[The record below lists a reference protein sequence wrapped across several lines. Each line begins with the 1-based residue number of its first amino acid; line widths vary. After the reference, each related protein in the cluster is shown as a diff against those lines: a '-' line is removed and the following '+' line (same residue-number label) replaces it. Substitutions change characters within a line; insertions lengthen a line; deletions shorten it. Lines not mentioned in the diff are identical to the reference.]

1 MIPHDHTGC
10 MGIPDLV
17 SHGNSR
23 PYIEPDFTATECDD
37 QLPAI
42 STIGRGPRGRGVMI
56 AGVEVDEDTFKFSI
70 VEDENGETVYQTPN
84 LSAGVIKVSAKPER
98 PVAGETVVMDF
109 TVTRDGKST
118 VTHIPIPAG
127 STGSRIFLCSVD
139 LGKPMGEGY
148 AYQTDIS
155 TLMHYGR
162 NNSQWKSMPI
172 PRVNDVVIF
181 TLNGRMAFGT
191 VEAVE
196 NGKAIFT
203 SQVDFDVLQSLEIDD
218 SGNWVIGGVPT
229 GKPAR
234 GPKGDKGDP
243 GEDGRD
249 GAPGPQG
256 KDGLRGPQGPQG
268 ATGAPGEDGKPAIME
283 IGKVEETKTPT
294 VKITR
299 TDAIGNKFTVDF
311 GLPRGADGK
320 SVDIQG
326 GIYTTDQLPAFDDT
340 PVNRAFIVKDDDNQ
354 FDLYIRGFEPIIA
367 EDGGPWTVVENW
379 QGVQGFS
386 VRYLVSL
393 TIPSE
398 GVLRIPAN
406 TATTAFQDSRFII
419 DGDLAIDKAGTVGII
434 GSSVDNSGD
443 YTITKI
449 GTLNVD
455 WDNVLDKPGSLV
467 LHNSQTGNMTHL
479 DGTAVTNAHI
489 DWLFC
494 WQISGAILR
503 IEYPQDSTI
512 TRYVKL
518 ERVDGD
524 GLSLAIKDGDTII
537 GILDLPVGTTPGLVA
552 PDNKTIELTGTT
564 IGVKSGSID
573 KSYLDADLVG
583 SLIAHNALS
592 NEVSHLDGTRIR
604 GISMSWLYVTQITAR
619 DLNFR
624 NNDGSLTGY
633 MIQTAN
639 VANKILPAVVKDNA
653 VIGVLDLPIDTTPGL
668 VAPDNQTIAL
678 TGTTIGVKPGSIS
691 RSHLD
696 TNLTEKI
703 DKIEVATVEETKA
716 YLGIG
721 A

>member
-17 SHGNSR
+17 SHGNSK

-196 NGKAIFT
+196 NGKAFFT

-354 FDLYIRGFEPIIA
+354 FDLYIRGFEPVIA
-367 EDGGPWTVVENW
+367 EDGGPWTVVEDW

-398 GVLRIPAN
+398 GVLRIPAD
-406 TATTAFQDSRFII
+406 TATTAFQDPRFII

-512 TRYVKL
+512 ARYVKL

-524 GLSLAIKDGDTII
+524 GLSLAIKDGDTIT
-537 GILDLPVGTTPGLVA
+537 GILDPPVGTTPGLVA

-573 KSYLDADLVG
+573 KSYLDADLVEG
-583 SLIAHNALS
+583 LVTHNTLS
-592 NEVSHLDGTRIR
+592 NEISHLDGTRIS
-604 GISMSWLYVTQITAR
+604 GISMSWLYATQVTTR

-624 NNDGSLTGY
+624 NNDGSLIGY
-633 MIQTAN
+633 MVQTAN
-639 VANKILPAVVKDNA
+639 VANKILPAVIKDNA

-668 VAPDNQTIAL
+668 VAPDNQTIEL
-678 TGTTIGVKPGSIS
+678 TGTTIGIKPGSIS

-703 DKIEVATVEETKA
+703 DKIEVASVEETKA

>member
-42 STIGRGPRGRGVMI
+42 STIGRGPRGRGVMV
-56 AGVEVDEDTFKFSI
+56 AGVEVDDDTFKFSI

-98 PVAGETVVMDF
+98 PIAGETVVMDF

-127 STGSRIFLCSVD
+127 STGSRIFMCSVD
-139 LGKPMGEGY
+139 LGKPIGEGY

-162 NNSQWKSMPI
+162 NNSQWKSMPV
-172 PRVNDVVIF
+172 PRVNDIVIF
-181 TLNGRMAFGT
+181 TLDGRLAFGT
-191 VEAVE
+191 IEAVE
-196 NGKAIFT
+196 DGKVFFT
-203 SQVDFDVLQSLEIDD
+203 SQVDFDVLQSLEIDN

-229 GKPAR
+229 GKSAR

-268 ATGAPGEDGKPAIME
+268 ATGAPGEDGKPAIMK
-283 IGKVEETKTPT
+283 IGKVEESTTPT

-320 SVDIQG
+320 SVDVQG
-326 GIYTTDQLPAFDDT
+326 GIYTTNQLPAFDDT
-340 PVNRAFIVKDDDNQ
+340 PVNRAFIVKDNDNR
-354 FDLYIRGFEPIIA
+354 FDLYIRGFEPAIA
-367 EDGGPWTVVENW
+367 EEGGPWTVVEDW
-379 QGVQGFS
+379 QGIQGFS

-406 TATTAFQDSRFII
+406 TATTVFQNSSFII

-443 YTITKI
+443 YTVTKI

-455 WDNVLDKPGSLV
+455 WNNMLNKPANLMLHDKS
-467 LHNSQTGNMTHL
+467 TGEIARL
-479 DGTAVTNAHI
+479 DGTN
-489 DWLFC
+489 
-494 WQISGAILR
+494 ISGI
-503 IEYPQDSTI
+503 Y
-512 TRYVKL
+512 
-518 ERVDGD
+518 
-524 GLSLAIKDGDTII
+524 
-537 GILDLPVGTTPGLVA
+537 
-552 PDNKTIELTGTT
+552 
-564 IGVKSGSID
+564 
-573 KSYLDADLVG
+573 
-583 SLIAHNALS
+583 
-592 NEVSHLDGTRIR
+592 
-604 GISMSWLYVTQITAR
+604 MFWLYVTQVTTR
-619 DLNFR
+619 DLNFT
-624 NNDGSLTGY
+624 NNNGSLIGY
-633 MIQTAN
+633 MIKTSN
-639 VANKILPAVVKDNA
+639 VANKTLPAVVKDNA

-668 VAPDNQTIAL
+668 VAPDNQTIKL

-691 RSHLD
+691 RSYLD
-696 TNLTEKI
+696 TNLAGKI
-703 DKIEVATVEETKA
+703 DKIEVASIQEVKD
-716 YLGIG
+716 YFHIMS
-721 A
+721 

>member
-1 MIPHDHTGC
+1 M
-10 MGIPDLV
+10 
-17 SHGNSR
+17 
-23 PYIEPDFTATECDD
+23 
-37 QLPAI
+37 
-42 STIGRGPRGRGVMI
+42 
-56 AGVEVDEDTFKFSI
+56 
-70 VEDENGETVYQTPN
+70 
-84 LSAGVIKVSAKPER
+84 
-98 PVAGETVVMDF
+98 
-109 TVTRDGKST
+109 
-118 VTHIPIPAG
+118 
-127 STGSRIFLCSVD
+127 
-139 LGKPMGEGY
+139 
-148 AYQTDIS
+148 
-155 TLMHYGR
+155 
-162 NNSQWKSMPI
+162 
-172 PRVNDVVIF
+172 
-181 TLNGRMAFGT
+181 
-191 VEAVE
+191 
-196 NGKAIFT
+196 
-203 SQVDFDVLQSLEIDD
+203 LQSLEIDD

-434 GSSVDNSGD
+434 GSSVDGSGD
-443 YTITKI
+443 YTVTKI
-449 GTLNVD
+449 GTLSVG
-455 WDNVLDKPGSLV
+455 WDNVLNKPA
-467 LHNSQTGNMTHL
+467 NMMLYNRSTHEISHL
-479 DGTAVTNAHI
+479 DGTKIPGIFMSWIFVTQVTTKDLRFKNNDGSLTNYMVQTTNVADRILPAVVKNNA
-489 DWLFC
+489 
-494 WQISGAILR
+494 
-503 IEYPQDSTI
+503 
-512 TRYVKL
+512 V
-518 ERVDGD
+518 
-524 GLSLAIKDGDTII
+524 I
-537 GILDLPVGTTPGLVA
+537 GVLDLPIDTTPGLVA

-564 IGVKSGSID
+564 IGVK
-573 KSYLDADLVG
+573 
-583 SLIAHNALS
+583 
-592 NEVSHLDGTRIR
+592 
-604 GISMSWLYVTQITAR
+604 
-619 DLNFR
+619 
-624 NNDGSLTGY
+624 
-633 MIQTAN
+633 
-639 VANKILPAVVKDNA
+639 
-653 VIGVLDLPIDTTPGL
+653 
-668 VAPDNQTIAL
+668 
-678 TGTTIGVKPGSIS
+678 PGSIS

-696 TNLTEKI
+696 TILKEKI
-703 DKIEVATVEETKA
+703 DKIDVASVEETKT

>member
-42 STIGRGPRGRGVMI
+42 STIGRGPRGRGVMV

-127 STGSRIFLCSVD
+127 STGSRIFMCSVD

-148 AYQTDIS
+148 AYQADIS
-155 TLMHYGR
+155 ALMHYGR
-162 NNSQWKSMPI
+162 NNSQWKSMPH

-181 TLNGRMAFGT
+181 TLDGRLAFGT
-191 VEAVE
+191 IEAVE
-196 NGKAIFT
+196 SGKAIFT
-203 SQVDFDVLQSLEIDD
+203 SQVDFDVLQSLEIDN

-229 GKPAR
+229 SKPAR

-354 FDLYIRGFEPIIA
+354 FDLYIRGFEPVIA
-367 EDGGPWTVVENW
+367 EDGGPWTVVEDW

-386 VRYLVSL
+386 VRYLISL

-443 YTITKI
+443 YTVTKI

-455 WDNVLDKPGSLV
+455 WANVLDKPDNL
-467 LHNSQTGNMTHL
+467 LIYDKTQHMMICL
-479 DGTAVTNAHI
+479 DGTVIQTLYVAKTYSKDIYTQILNLQYPSDPSITQMIKMQRFGDNDIRLAV
-489 DWLFC
+489 
-494 WQISGAILR
+494 
-503 IEYPQDSTI
+503 
-512 TRYVKL
+512 VKK
-518 ERVDGD
+518 
-524 GLSLAIKDGDTII
+524 SSII
-537 GILDLPVGTTPGLVA
+537 GILDLPVG
-552 PDNKTIELTGTT
+552 
-564 IGVKSGSID
+564 
-573 KSYLDADLVG
+573 
-583 SLIAHNALS
+583 
-592 NEVSHLDGTRIR
+592 
-604 GISMSWLYVTQITAR
+604 
-619 DLNFR
+619 
-624 NNDGSLTGY
+624 
-633 MIQTAN
+633 
-639 VANKILPAVVKDNA
+639 
-653 VIGVLDLPIDTTPGL
+653 TTPGL

-703 DKIEVATVEETKA
+703 DKIEVASVAEVKT
-716 YLGIG
+716 YFGIKE
-721 A
+721 

>member
-17 SHGNSR
+17 SHDNSR

-42 STIGRGPRGRGVMI
+42 STIGRGPRGRGITI

-109 TVTRDGKST
+109 TVTRDGGST

-127 STGSRIFLCSVD
+127 STGSRIFMCSVD

-162 NNSQWKSMPI
+162 NNSQWKSMPV

-181 TLNGRMAFGT
+181 TLDGRLAFGT
-191 VEAVE
+191 IEAVE
-196 NGKAIFT
+196 DGKAIFT

-229 GKPAR
+229 GKPSR

-243 GEDGRD
+243 G
-249 GAPGPQG
+249 PQG
-256 KDGLRGPQGPQG
+256 QDGLRGPQGPHG
-268 ATGAPGEDGKPAIME
+268 ATGAPGKDGKPAIME
-283 IGKVEETKTPT
+283 IGKVEDSKTPT

-311 GLPRGADGK
+311 GLPRGTDGK
-320 SVDIQG
+320 SVDVQG
-326 GIYTTDQLPAFDDT
+326 GIYTTNQLPAFDDT
-340 PVNRAFIVKDDDNQ
+340 PVNRAFIVKDEDNR
-354 FDLYIRGFEPIIA
+354 FDLYIRGFEPVIA
-367 EDGGPWTVVENW
+367 EDGGPWTVVEDW
-379 QGVQGFS
+379 QGIQGFS
-386 VRYLVSL
+386 IRYLVSL

-443 YTITKI
+443 YTVTKI

-455 WDNVLDKPGSLV
+455 WANVLDKPTSMM
-467 LHNSQTGNMTHL
+467 LHDQSTSEITYL
-479 DGTAVTNAHI
+479 DGTKITDLMLSRIYASNILTTFLKLKDSQGSAVDYQIAADSVGNNGTHI
-489 DWLFC
+489 
-494 WQISGAILR
+494 
-503 IEYPQDSTI
+503 
-512 TRYVKL
+512 V
-518 ERVDGD
+518 
-524 GLSLAIKDGDTII
+524 IKNVDTII
-537 GILDLPVGTTPGLVA
+537 GILDLPVG
-552 PDNKTIELTGTT
+552 
-564 IGVKSGSID
+564 
-573 KSYLDADLVG
+573 
-583 SLIAHNALS
+583 
-592 NEVSHLDGTRIR
+592 
-604 GISMSWLYVTQITAR
+604 
-619 DLNFR
+619 
-624 NNDGSLTGY
+624 
-633 MIQTAN
+633 
-639 VANKILPAVVKDNA
+639 
-653 VIGVLDLPIDTTPGL
+653 TTPGL

-703 DKIEVATVEETKA
+703 DKIEVATVEEMKT
-716 YLGIG
+716 YLGIEDIPTEG

>member
-1 MIPHDHTGC
+1 MIPHDHTDYK
-10 MGIPDLV
+10 GIPDLV

-42 STIGRGPRGRGVMI
+42 STIGRGPRGRGVTI

-109 TVTRDGKST
+109 TVTRDGSST

-127 STGSRIFLCSVD
+127 STGSRIFMCSVD
-139 LGKPMGEGY
+139 LGRPMGEGY
-148 AYQTDIS
+148 AYQIDIS

-162 NNSQWKSMPI
+162 NNSQWKSI
-172 PRVNDVVIF
+172 SVPRVNDVVIF
-181 TLNGRMAFGT
+181 TLDGRLAFGT
-191 VEAVE
+191 IEAVE
-196 NGKAIFT
+196 GGKAIFT

-243 GEDGRD
+243 GKDGRD
-249 GAPGPQG
+249 GAPGPKG
-256 KDGLRGPQGPQG
+256 DDGLRGPQGPQG
-268 ATGAPGEDGKPAIME
+268 ATGTPGEDGKPAIMK
-283 IGKVEETKTPT
+283 IGKVEESTTPT

-320 SVDIQG
+320 SVDVQG
-326 GIYTTDQLPAFDDT
+326 GIYTTNQLPAFDDT
-340 PVNRAFIVKDDDNQ
+340 PVNRAFIVKDNDNR
-354 FDLYIRGFEPIIA
+354 FDLYIRGFEPVIA
-367 EDGGPWTVVENW
+367 EEGGPWTVVEDW
-379 QGVQGFS
+379 QGIQGFS

-398 GVLRIPAN
+398 DVLRIPAN
-406 TATTAFQDSRFII
+406 TATTAFQNSSFII

-443 YTITKI
+443 YTVTKI

-455 WDNVLDKPGSLV
+455 WTNVLDKPGNLM
-467 LHNSQTGNMTHL
+467 LYNT
-479 DGTAVTNAHI
+479 
-489 DWLFC
+489 
-494 WQISGAILR
+494 
-503 IEYPQDSTI
+503 
-512 TRYVKL
+512 
-518 ERVDGD
+518 
-524 GLSLAIKDGDTII
+524 
-537 GILDLPVGTTPGLVA
+537 
-552 PDNKTIELTGTT
+552 
-564 IGVKSGSID
+564 
-573 KSYLDADLVG
+573 
-583 SLIAHNALS
+583 LS
-592 NEVSHLDGTRIR
+592 NEVSYLDGTNIS
-604 GISMSWLYVTQITAR
+604 GISMSWLDATQVITK

-624 NNDGSLTGY
+624 NNDESLTGY
-633 MIQTAN
+633 MIKTVN
-639 VANKILPAVVKDNA
+639 IANKAFPAVIKDNA

-668 VAPDNQTIAL
+668 VAPDDQTIKL
-678 TGTTIGVKPGSIS
+678 TGTTIGVKSGSIS

-696 TNLTEKI
+696 TNIMEKI
-703 DKIEVATVEETKA
+703 DKIEVASVQEVKD
-716 YLGIG
+716 YFHIVS
-721 A
+721 

>member
-23 PYIEPDFTATECDD
+23 PYIEPDFTATECND

-42 STIGRGPRGRGVMI
+42 STIGRGPRGHGITI

-109 TVTRDGKST
+109 TVTRDGSST

-127 STGSRIFLCSVD
+127 STGSRIFMCSVD

-181 TLNGRMAFGT
+181 TLDGRLAFGT
-191 VEAVE
+191 IEAVE
-196 NGKAIFT
+196 GGKVFFT

-218 SGNWVIGGVPT
+218 FGNWVIGGVST
-229 GKPAR
+229 GKSAR

-243 GEDGRD
+243 GNDGRD

-268 ATGAPGEDGKPAIME
+268 ATGAPGEDGKPAIMKV
-283 IGKVEETKTPT
+283 GKVEESKIPT

-320 SVDIQG
+320 SVDVQG
-326 GIYTTDQLPAFDDT
+326 GIYTTNQLPAFDDT
-340 PVNRAFIVKDDDNQ
+340 PVNRAFIVKDNDNR
-354 FDLYIRGFEPIIA
+354 FDLYIRGFEPVIA
-367 EDGGPWTVVENW
+367 EDGGPWTVVEDW
-379 QGVQGFS
+379 QGIQGFS

-398 GVLRIPAN
+398 DVLRIPAN

-419 DGDLAIDKAGTVGII
+419 DGDLAIDRAGTVGII

-443 YTITKI
+443 YTVMKI

-455 WDNVLDKPGSLV
+455 WNNMLDKPTNIM
-467 LHNSQTGNMTHL
+467 LHDKSTGEIARL
-479 DGTAVTNAHI
+479 DGTK
-489 DWLFC
+489 
-494 WQISGAILR
+494 ISGI
-503 IEYPQDSTI
+503 Y
-512 TRYVKL
+512 
-518 ERVDGD
+518 
-524 GLSLAIKDGDTII
+524 
-537 GILDLPVGTTPGLVA
+537 
-552 PDNKTIELTGTT
+552 
-564 IGVKSGSID
+564 
-573 KSYLDADLVG
+573 
-583 SLIAHNALS
+583 
-592 NEVSHLDGTRIR
+592 
-604 GISMSWLYVTQITAR
+604 MFWLYVTQLTTR
-619 DLNFR
+619 DLNFI
-624 NNDGSLTGY
+624 NNNGSLTGY
-633 MIQTAN
+633 IVKTAN
-639 VANKILPAVVKDNA
+639 VANKILPAVIKDNA

-668 VAPDNQTIAL
+668 VAPDNKTIKL

-696 TNLTEKI
+696 TFLTEKI
-703 DKIEVATVEETKA
+703 NKIEVATVEETKA

>member
-1 MIPHDHTGC
+1 M
-10 MGIPDLV
+10 
-17 SHGNSR
+17 
-23 PYIEPDFTATECDD
+23 
-37 QLPAI
+37 
-42 STIGRGPRGRGVMI
+42 
-56 AGVEVDEDTFKFSI
+56 
-70 VEDENGETVYQTPN
+70 
-84 LSAGVIKVSAKPER
+84 
-98 PVAGETVVMDF
+98 
-109 TVTRDGKST
+109 
-118 VTHIPIPAG
+118 
-127 STGSRIFLCSVD
+127 CSVD

-162 NNSQWKSMPI
+162 NNSQWKSMPV

-181 TLNGRMAFGT
+181 TLDGRLAFGT
-191 VEAVE
+191 IEAVE
-196 NGKAIFT
+196 GGKVFFT

-354 FDLYIRGFEPIIA
+354 FDLYIRGFEPVIA
-367 EDGGPWTVVENW
+367 EDGGPWTVVEDW

-434 GSSVDNSGD
+434 GSSVDDSGD
-443 YTITKI
+443 YTVTKI
-449 GTLNVD
+449 GTLSVG
-455 WDNVLDKPGSLV
+455 WDNVLNKPANIM
-467 LHNSQTGNMTHL
+467 LHNRSTNEITHL
-479 DGTAVTNAHI
+479 DGTK
-489 DWLFC
+489 
-494 WQISGAILR
+494 IS
-503 IEYPQDSTI
+503 
-512 TRYVKL
+512 
-518 ERVDGD
+518 
-524 GLSLAIKDGDTII
+524 
-537 GILDLPVGTTPGLVA
+537 
-552 PDNKTIELTGTT
+552 
-564 IGVKSGSID
+564 
-573 KSYLDADLVG
+573 
-583 SLIAHNALS
+583 
-592 NEVSHLDGTRIR
+592 
-604 GISMSWLYVTQITAR
+604 GISMSWLYTTLITMR
-619 DLNFR
+619 DLSFKKS
-624 NNDGSLTGY
+624 DGTLIGY
-633 MIQTAN
+633 TVQTAN
-639 VANKILPAVVKDNA
+639 VANKILPAIVKDNA

-678 TGTTIGVKPGSIS
+678 TGTTIGIKPGSIS

-703 DKIEVATVEETKA
+703 DKIEVATVEETRT

>member
-42 STIGRGPRGRGVMI
+42 STIGRGPRGRGVMV

-109 TVTRDGKST
+109 TVTRDGSST

-127 STGSRIFLCSVD
+127 STGSRIFMCSVD

-162 NNSQWKSMPI
+162 NNSQWKSMPT

-181 TLNGRMAFGT
+181 TLDGRLAFGT
-191 VEAVE
+191 IEAVE
-196 NGKAIFT
+196 VGKAIFT

-283 IGKVEETKTPT
+283 IGKVEETKIPT

-299 TDAIGNKFTVDF
+299 TDAIDNKFTVDF

-326 GIYTTDQLPAFDDT
+326 GIYTIDQLPAFDDT
-340 PVNRAFIVKDDDNQ
+340 PVNRAFIVKDNDNR

-367 EDGGPWTVVENW
+367 EDGGPWTVVEDW
-379 QGVQGFS
+379 QGIQGFS

-443 YTITKI
+443 YTVTKI
-449 GTLNVD
+449 GTFNVD
-455 WDNVLDKPGSLV
+455 WNNILGKPDIEIASVEEIDEYFYGPAGTASKIQDKLVDIKGLRNICEDLTDWITNVQSEFNDRLNNKLDEATNVPVPGQVLVADDNVNWSWKDPQGS
-467 LHNSQTGNMTHL
+467 S
-479 DGTAVTNAHI
+479 
-489 DWLFC
+489 
-494 WQISGAILR
+494 S
-503 IEYPQDSTI
+503 S
-512 TRYVKL
+512 
-518 ERVDGD
+518 VD
-524 GLSLAIKDGDTII
+524 
-537 GILDLPVGTTPGLVA
+537 
-552 PDNKTIELTGTT
+552 E
-564 IGVKSGSID
+564 
-573 KSYLDADLVG
+573 
-583 SLIAHNALS
+583 
-592 NEVSHLDGTRIR
+592 
-604 GISMSWLYVTQITAR
+604 
-619 DLNFR
+619 
-624 NNDGSLTGY
+624 
-633 MIQTAN
+633 
-639 VANKILPAVVKDNA
+639 
-653 VIGVLDLPIDTTPGL
+653 
-668 VAPDNQTIAL
+668 
-678 TGTTIGVKPGSIS
+678 
-691 RSHLD
+691 
-696 TNLTEKI
+696 
-703 DKIEVATVEETKA
+703 ATVRRIVNEQLAKMKFTVNNQGHLIIETPEA
-716 YLGIG
+716 
-721 A
+721 

>member
-10 MGIPDLV
+10 TGLPDLV
-17 SHGNSR
+17 SHGNLR
-23 PYIEPDFTATECDD
+23 PYIEPDYTAMECDD

-42 STIGRGPRGRGVMI
+42 STIGRGPRGRGITI

-109 TVTRDGKST
+109 TVTRDGSST

-127 STGSRIFLCSVD
+127 STGSRIFMCSVD

-181 TLNGRMAFGT
+181 TLDGRLAFGT
-191 VEAVE
+191 IEAVE
-196 NGKAIFT
+196 GGKVFFT

-243 GEDGRD
+243 GENGRD
-249 GAPGPQG
+249 GAPGLKG
-256 KDGLRGPQGPQG
+256 DDGLRGPQGPQG
-268 ATGAPGEDGKPAIME
+268 ATGTPGEDGKPAIME

-294 VKITR
+294 VTITR

-326 GIYTTDQLPAFDDT
+326 GIYTIDQLPAFDDT
-340 PVNRAFIVKDDDNQ
+340 PVNRAFIVRDGDNR
-354 FDLYIRGFEPIIA
+354 FDLYIRGFEPVIA
-367 EDGGPWTVVENW
+367 EDGGPWTVVEDW

-434 GSSVDNSGD
+434 GSSVDDSGD
-443 YTITKI
+443 YTVTKI
-449 GTLNVD
+449 GTLNVN
-455 WDNVLDKPGSLV
+455 WANVLDKPANLLLHDAAAGTMSHQDGSAV
-467 LHNSQTGNMTHL
+467 LEVEAPLLTANALNLKATGNFEL
-479 DGTAVTNAHI
+479 DQTVKPVKAENGRIGLAVTQEAGVI
-489 DWLFC
+489 GML
-494 WQISGAILR
+494 
-503 IEYPQDSTI
+503 
-512 TRYVKL
+512 
-518 ERVDGD
+518 
-524 GLSLAIKDGDTII
+524 GLPNG
-537 GILDLPVGTTPGLVA
+537 VTPGLVA
-552 PDNKTIELTGTT
+552 PDGKTIEL
-564 IGVKSGSID
+564 I
-573 KSYLDADLVG
+573 
-583 SLIAHNALS
+583 
-592 NEVSHLDGTRIR
+592 
-604 GISMSWLYVTQITAR
+604 
-619 DLNFR
+619 
-624 NNDGSLTGY
+624 
-633 MIQTAN
+633 
-639 VANKILPAVVKDNA
+639 
-653 VIGVLDLPIDTTPGL
+653 
-668 VAPDNQTIAL
+668 
-678 TGTTIGVKPGSIS
+678 GTTIGVKPGSIS
-691 RSHLD
+691 EFYLAGDLVRRL
-696 TNLTEKI
+696 
-703 DKIEVATVEETKA
+703 DKIKIASIDEAGMVKPDGSSIAIADDGTISVIEKDPEFYFSYDVVGEKR
-716 YLGIG
+716 YLSLTTPE
-721 A
+721 

>member
-42 STIGRGPRGRGVMI
+42 STIGRGPRGRGITI

-70 VEDENGETVYQTPN
+70 VEDENGEAVYQTPN

-109 TVTRDGKST
+109 TVTKDGSST

-162 NNSQWKSMPI
+162 NNSQWKSMPL

-191 VEAVE
+191 IEAVE
-196 NGKAIFT
+196 GGKVFFT

-340 PVNRAFIVKDDDNQ
+340 PINRAFIVKDDDNQ
-354 FDLYIRGFEPIIA
+354 FDLYIRGFEPVIA
-367 EDGGPWTVVENW
+367 EDGGPWTVVEDW

-434 GSSVDNSGD
+434 GSSVDDSGD
-443 YTITKI
+443 YTVTKI

-455 WDNVLDKPGSLV
+455 WDNVLDKPNDLV
-467 LHNSQTGNMTHL
+467 LHNEQTGSLKHL
-479 DGTAVTNAHI
+479 DGTLLINAHI
-489 DWLFC
+489 DRLFC
-494 WQISGAILR
+494 WQISGTILR
-503 IEYPQDSTI
+503 IEFQQDSMI
-512 TRYVKL
+512 ARYVKL

-524 GLSLAIKDGDTII
+524 DLSLVIKDGDTTT

-564 IGVKSGSID
+564 IGVK
-573 KSYLDADLVG
+573 
-583 SLIAHNALS
+583 
-592 NEVSHLDGTRIR
+592 
-604 GISMSWLYVTQITAR
+604 
-619 DLNFR
+619 
-624 NNDGSLTGY
+624 
-633 MIQTAN
+633 
-639 VANKILPAVVKDNA
+639 
-653 VIGVLDLPIDTTPGL
+653 
-668 VAPDNQTIAL
+668 
-678 TGTTIGVKPGSIS
+678 PGSIS

-696 TNLTEKI
+696 TVLTEKI

>member
-196 NGKAIFT
+196 NGKAFFT

-406 TATTAFQDSRFII
+406 TATTAFQDPRFII

-455 WDNVLDKPGSLV
+455 WANVLDKPGNLM
-467 LHNSQTGNMTHL
+467 LYDPQTNYVTKL
-479 DGTAVTNAHI
+479 DHTQIAGFAVS
-489 DWLFC
+489 WLFARV
-494 WQISGAILR
+494 S
-503 IEYPQDSTI
+503 STVDLQ
-512 TRYVKL
+512 VKYDPDPTNK
-518 ERVDGD
+518 RDIQMVSVDGD
-524 GLSLAIKDGDTII
+524 NICLVIKNGDTIT

-564 IGVKSGSID
+564 IGVKPGSID
-573 KSYLDADLVG
+573 KSYLDANLVEG
-583 SLIAHNALS
+583 LVTHNTLS
-592 NEVSHLDGTRIR
+592 NEISHLDGTRIS
-604 GISMSWLYVTQITAR
+604 GISMSWLYATQVTTR

-624 NNDGSLTGY
+624 NNDGSLIGY
-633 MIQTAN
+633 MVQTAN
-639 VANKILPAVVKDNA
+639 VANKILPAVIKDNA

-668 VAPDNQTIAL
+668 VAPDNQTIEL
-678 TGTTIGVKPGSIS
+678 TGTTIGIKPGSIS

>member
-10 MGIPDLV
+10 MGIPDLI

-42 STIGRGPRGRGVMI
+42 STIGRGPRGRGITI
-56 AGVEVDEDTFKFSI
+56 AGVEVDKDTFKFSI

-84 LSAGVIKVSAKPER
+84 LSAGVVKVSAKPER

-127 STGSRIFLCSVD
+127 STGSRIFMCSVD

-172 PRVNDVVIF
+172 PRMNDVVIF
-181 TLNGRMAFGT
+181 TLDGRLAFGT
-191 VEAVE
+191 IEAVE
-196 NGKAIFT
+196 DGKVFFT

-243 GEDGRD
+243 GENGRD

-283 IGKVEETKTPT
+283 IGKVEESKTPT

-354 FDLYIRGFEPIIA
+354 FDLYIRGFEPVIA
-367 EDGGPWTVVENW
+367 EDGGPWTVVEDW

-419 DGDLAIDKAGTVGII
+419 DGDLVIDKAGTVGII
-434 GSSVDNSGD
+434 GSSVDDSGD
-443 YTITKI
+443 YTVTKI

-455 WDNVLDKPGSLV
+455 WANVLDKPNNLV
-467 LHNSQTGNMTHL
+467 LYNADQTSDKFGTLYTPDGIMFPAPPGSPDGDEHVGFIPYLFLSILSTLITETDQLSIRVNAIDEEGNRTTHSWTIKPGHAGAYVGGATLDNASLIIKKL
-479 DGTAVTNAHI
+479 DGTIV
-489 DWLFC
+489 
-494 WQISGAILR
+494 
-503 IEYPQDSTI
+503 
-512 TRYVKL
+512 
-518 ERVDGD
+518 
-524 GLSLAIKDGDTII
+524 GL
-537 GILDLPVGTTPGLVA
+537 LDLPREEYPGLVA
-552 PDNKTIELTGTT
+552 PDHKTIELTGTT
-564 IGVKSGSID
+564 ICVKS
-573 KSYLDADLVG
+573 
-583 SLIAHNALS
+583 
-592 NEVSHLDGTRIR
+592 
-604 GISMSWLYVTQITAR
+604 
-619 DLNFR
+619 
-624 NNDGSLTGY
+624 
-633 MIQTAN
+633 
-639 VANKILPAVVKDNA
+639 
-653 VIGVLDLPIDTTPGL
+653 
-668 VAPDNQTIAL
+668 
-678 TGTTIGVKPGSIS
+678 GSIS

-696 TNLTEKI
+696 TVLTEKI

>member
-42 STIGRGPRGRGVMI
+42 STIGRGPRGRGITI

-127 STGSRIFLCSVD
+127 STGSRIFMCSVD

-181 TLNGRMAFGT
+181 TLDGRMAFGT
-191 VEAVE
+191 IEAVE
-196 NGKAIFT
+196 GGKVFFT

-243 GEDGRD
+243 GENGRD

-283 IGKVEETKTPT
+283 IGKVEESKTPT

-354 FDLYIRGFEPIIA
+354 FDLYIRGFEPVIA
-367 EDGGPWTVVENW
+367 EDGGPWTVVEDW
-379 QGVQGFS
+379 QGIQGFS

-434 GSSVDNSGD
+434 GSSVDDSGD
-443 YTITKI
+443 YTVTKI

-455 WDNVLDKPGSLV
+455 WDNVLDKPNNLV
-467 LHNSQTGNMTHL
+467 LYNADQTSDNFGTLYTPDGIMFPAPPGSPDGDEHVDFIPYLVLSILSTSITETDQLSIRVNEIDEEGNRTRHSWTIKPGHAGAYVGGATLDNASLIIKKL
-479 DGTAVTNAHI
+479 DGTIV
-489 DWLFC
+489 
-494 WQISGAILR
+494 
-503 IEYPQDSTI
+503 
-512 TRYVKL
+512 
-518 ERVDGD
+518 
-524 GLSLAIKDGDTII
+524 GL
-537 GILDLPVGTTPGLVA
+537 LDLPRESYPGLVA
-552 PDNKTIELTGTT
+552 PDNKTIEL
-564 IGVKSGSID
+564 I
-573 KSYLDADLVG
+573 
-583 SLIAHNALS
+583 N
-592 NEVSHLDGTRIR
+592 
-604 GISMSWLYVTQITAR
+604 
-619 DLNFR
+619 
-624 NNDGSLTGY
+624 
-633 MIQTAN
+633 
-639 VANKILPAVVKDNA
+639 
-653 VIGVLDLPIDTTPGL
+653 
-668 VAPDNQTIAL
+668 
-678 TGTTIGVKPGSIS
+678 TTIGVKPGSIS

-696 TNLTEKI
+696 TVLTEKI
-703 DKIEVATVEETKA
+703 DKIEVASVEETKA

-721 A
+721 V

>member
-1 MIPHDHTGC
+1 

-42 STIGRGPRGRGVMI
+42 STIGRGPRGRGVMV

-109 TVTRDGKST
+109 TITRDGEST

-127 STGSRIFLCSVD
+127 STGSRIFMCSVD
-139 LGKPMGEGY
+139 LGKPMGKGY
-148 AYQTDIS
+148 AYQTNIS

-181 TLNGRMAFGT
+181 TLDGRLAFGT
-191 VEAVE
+191 IEAVE
-196 NGKAIFT
+196 DGKVFFT

-243 GEDGRD
+243 GENGRD

-256 KDGLRGPQGPQG
+256 KNGLRGPQGPQG
-268 ATGAPGEDGKPAIME
+268 ATGAPGKDGKPAIMK
-283 IGKVEETKTPT
+283 IGKVEESKTPT

-320 SVDIQG
+320 SVDVQG
-326 GIYTTDQLPAFDDT
+326 GIYTIDQLPVFDDT
-340 PVNRAFIVKDDDNQ
+340 PVNRAFIVKDDDNR
-354 FDLYIRGFEPIIA
+354 FDLYIRGFEPTIA
-367 EDGGPWTVVENW
+367 EYGGPWTVVKDW
-379 QGVQGFS
+379 QGIQGFS

-398 GVLRIPAN
+398 DVLRIPAN
-406 TATTAFQDSRFII
+406 TATTAFQNSSFII

-434 GSSVDNSGD
+434 GSSVDDSGD
-443 YTITKI
+443 YTVTKI
-449 GTLNVD
+449 GTFNVG
-455 WDNVLDKPGSLV
+455 WDNMLNKPTNLMLHDKS
-467 LHNSQTGNMTHL
+467 TGEIARL
-479 DGTAVTNAHI
+479 DGTS
-489 DWLFC
+489 
-494 WQISGAILR
+494 ISGI
-503 IEYPQDSTI
+503 Y
-512 TRYVKL
+512 
-518 ERVDGD
+518 
-524 GLSLAIKDGDTII
+524 
-537 GILDLPVGTTPGLVA
+537 
-552 PDNKTIELTGTT
+552 
-564 IGVKSGSID
+564 
-573 KSYLDADLVG
+573 
-583 SLIAHNALS
+583 
-592 NEVSHLDGTRIR
+592 
-604 GISMSWLYVTQITAR
+604 MFWLYVTQITTR
-619 DLNFR
+619 DLSFT
-624 NNDGSLTGY
+624 NNNGSLIGY
-633 MIQTAN
+633 VIKTSN
-639 VANKILPAVVKDNA
+639 VANKILPAVIKDNA
-653 VIGVLDLPIDTTPGL
+653 VIGVLDLPIGTTPGL
-668 VAPDNQTIAL
+668 VAPDNQTIKL

-696 TNLTEKI
+696 VDLGGKI
-703 DKIEVATVEETKA
+703 DKIEVASVQEVKD
-716 YLGIG
+716 YFHIVS
-721 A
+721 

>member
-17 SHGNSR
+17 SHGNSK

-42 STIGRGPRGRGVMI
+42 STIGRGPRGRGVMV
-56 AGVEVDEDTFKFSI
+56 AGVEIDEDTFKFSI

-109 TVTRDGKST
+109 TVTRDGNST

-127 STGSRIFLCSVD
+127 STGSRIFMCSVD

-181 TLNGRMAFGT
+181 TLDGRLAFGT
-191 VEAVE
+191 IEAVE
-196 NGKAIFT
+196 GGKVFFT

-243 GEDGRD
+243 GNNGRD

-268 ATGAPGEDGKPAIME
+268 TTGAPGEDGKPAIME

-326 GIYTTDQLPAFDDT
+326 GIYTIDQLPTFDDT
-340 PVNRAFIVKDDDNQ
+340 PVNRAFIVKDNDNR

-367 EDGGPWTVVENW
+367 EDGGPWTVIEDW
-379 QGVQGFS
+379 QGIQGFS

-393 TIPSE
+393 TIPSK

-443 YTITKI
+443 YTVTKI
-449 GTLNVD
+449 STLNVD
-455 WDNVLDKPGSLV
+455 WNNILGKP
-467 LHNSQTGNMTHL
+467 
-479 DGTAVTNAHI
+479 D
-489 DWLFC
+489 
-494 WQISGAILR
+494 
-503 IEYPQDSTI
+503 IE
-512 TRYVKL
+512 
-518 ERVDGD
+518 
-524 GLSLAIKDGDTII
+524 
-537 GILDLPVGTTPGLVA
+537 
-552 PDNKTIELTGTT
+552 
-564 IGVKSGSID
+564 
-573 KSYLDADLVG
+573 
-583 SLIAHNALS
+583 IAS
-592 NEVSHLDGTRIR
+592 
-604 GISMSWLYVTQITAR
+604 
-619 DLNFR
+619 
-624 NNDGSLTGY
+624 
-633 MIQTAN
+633 
-639 VANKILPAVVKDNA
+639 
-653 VIGVLDLPIDTTPGL
+653 
-668 VAPDNQTIAL
+668 
-678 TGTTIGVKPGSIS
+678 
-691 RSHLD
+691 
-696 TNLTEKI
+696 
-703 DKIEVATVEETKA
+703 VEEIDQYWAEQDGPGPK
-716 YLGIG
+716 
-721 A
+721 

>member
-17 SHGNSR
+17 SHDNSR

-42 STIGRGPRGRGVMI
+42 STIGRGPRGRGVTI
-56 AGVEVDEDTFKFSI
+56 AGVEMNEDTFKFSI

-127 STGSRIFLCSVD
+127 STGSRIFMCSVD
-139 LGKPMGEGY
+139 LGEPMGEGY

-162 NNSQWKSMPI
+162 NNSQWKSMPT

-181 TLNGRMAFGT
+181 TLDGRLAFGT
-191 VEAVE
+191 IEAVE
-196 NGKAIFT
+196 DGKVFFT
-203 SQVDFDVLQSLEIDD
+203 SQVDFDVLQSLEIND

-243 GEDGRD
+243 GENGRD
-249 GAPGPQG
+249 GAPGPKG

-268 ATGAPGEDGKPAIME
+268 ATGAPGEDGKPAIMKV
-283 IGKVEETKTPT
+283 GKVEESNIPT
-294 VKITR
+294 IKITR

-320 SVDIQG
+320 SVDVQG
-326 GIYTTDQLPAFDDT
+326 GIYTTNQLPAFDDT

-354 FDLYIRGFEPIIA
+354 FDLYIRGFEPVIA
-367 EDGGPWTVVENW
+367 EDGGPWTVVDDW

-406 TATTAFQDSRFII
+406 TATTAFQNSRFII

-443 YTITKI
+443 YTVMKI

-455 WDNVLDKPGSLV
+455 WDNVSDKPINMM
-467 LHNSQTGNMTHL
+467 LHDQSTGEIARL
-479 DGTAVTNAHI
+479 DGTN
-489 DWLFC
+489 
-494 WQISGAILR
+494 ISGI
-503 IEYPQDSTI
+503 
-512 TRYVKL
+512 
-518 ERVDGD
+518 
-524 GLSLAIKDGDTII
+524 
-537 GILDLPVGTTPGLVA
+537 
-552 PDNKTIELTGTT
+552 
-564 IGVKSGSID
+564 
-573 KSYLDADLVG
+573 
-583 SLIAHNALS
+583 H
-592 NEVSHLDGTRIR
+592 
-604 GISMSWLYVTQITAR
+604 MFWLYVTQVTTR
-619 DLNFR
+619 DLNFT
-624 NNDGSLTGY
+624 NNNGSLIGY
-633 MIQTAN
+633 MIKTAN
-639 VANKILPAVVKDNA
+639 VANKTLPAVVKDNA

-668 VAPDNQTIAL
+668 VAPDNQTIKL

-696 TNLTEKI
+696 TNLAGKI
-703 DKIEVATVEETKA
+703 DKIEVASVQEVKD
-716 YLGIG
+716 YFHIVS
-721 A
+721 

>member
-42 STIGRGPRGRGVMI
+42 STIGRGPRGRGVMV

-84 LSAGVIKVSAKPER
+84 LSAGVIKVSAKPEH

-109 TVTRDGKST
+109 TVTRDGEST

-181 TLNGRMAFGT
+181 TLDGRLAFGT
-191 VEAVE
+191 IEAVE
-196 NGKAIFT
+196 DGKIFFT

-218 SGNWVIGGVPT
+218 SGNWVIGGVST

-243 GEDGRD
+243 GENGRD
-249 GAPGPQG
+249 GAPGPRG

-268 ATGAPGEDGKPAIME
+268 ATGAPGEDGKPAIMK
-283 IGKVEETKTPT
+283 IGKVEESNIPT

-320 SVDIQG
+320 SVDVQG
-326 GIYTTDQLPAFDDT
+326 GIYTIDQLPTFDDT

-354 FDLYIRGFEPIIA
+354 FDLYIRGFEPVIA
-367 EDGGPWTVVENW
+367 EEGGPWTVVEDW

-419 DGDLAIDKAGTVGII
+419 DGDLAIDKAGTIGTI

-443 YTITKI
+443 YTVTKI
-449 GTLNVD
+449 GTFNVD
-455 WDNVLDKPGSLV
+455 WDNVLRKPE
-467 LHNSQTGNMTHL
+467 
-479 DGTAVTNAHI
+479 
-489 DWLFC
+489 
-494 WQISGAILR
+494 
-503 IEYPQDSTI
+503 IEI
-512 TRYVKL
+512 
-518 ERVDGD
+518 
-524 GLSLAIKDGDTII
+524 A
-537 GILDLPVGTTPGLVA
+537 
-552 PDNKTIELTGTT
+552 TIEE
-564 IGVKSGSID
+564 ID
-573 KSYLDADLVG
+573 QYWA
-583 SLIAHNALS
+583 
-592 NEVSHLDGTRIR
+592 E
-604 GISMSWLYVTQITAR
+604 Q
-619 DLNFR
+619 
-624 NNDGSLTGY
+624 DGSGP
-633 MIQTAN
+633 Q
-639 VANKILPAVVKDNA
+639 
-653 VIGVLDLPIDTTPGL
+653 
-668 VAPDNQTIAL
+668 
-678 TGTTIGVKPGSIS
+678 
-691 RSHLD
+691 
-696 TNLTEKI
+696 
-703 DKIEVATVEETKA
+703 
-716 YLGIG
+716 
-721 A
+721 

>member
-1 MIPHDHTGC
+1 
-10 MGIPDLV
+10 MGIPNLV

-42 STIGRGPRGRGVMI
+42 STIGRGPRGRGIMI

-127 STGSRIFLCSVD
+127 STGSRIFMCSVD

-181 TLNGRMAFGT
+181 TLDGRLAFGT
-191 VEAVE
+191 IEAVE
-196 NGKAIFT
+196 GGKVFFT
-203 SQVDFDVLQSLEIDD
+203 SQVDFDVLQSMEIDD

-243 GEDGRD
+243 GKDGRD

-256 KDGLRGPQGPQG
+256 KDGLRGLQGPQG

-354 FDLYIRGFEPIIA
+354 FDLYIRGFEPVIA
-367 EDGGPWTVVENW
+367 EDGGPWTVVEDW

-406 TATTAFQDSRFII
+406 TATTAFQNSRFII
-419 DGDLAIDKAGTVGII
+419 DGDLAIDKDGTVGII
-434 GSSVDNSGD
+434 GSSVDDSGD
-443 YTITKI
+443 YTVTKI
-449 GTLNVD
+449 GMLHGILNVD
-455 WDNVLDKPGSLV
+455 WDNVLNKPDNIMLINRPTSEIT
-467 LHNSQTGNMTHL
+467 NP
-479 DGTAVTNAHI
+479 DGT
-489 DWLFC
+489 
-494 WQISGAILR
+494 
-503 IEYPQDSTI
+503 
-512 TRYVKL
+512 K
-518 ERVDGD
+518 
-524 GLSLAIKDGDTII
+524 
-537 GILDLPVGTTPGLVA
+537 
-552 PDNKTIELTGTT
+552 
-564 IGVKSGSID
+564 
-573 KSYLDADLVG
+573 
-583 SLIAHNALS
+583 IA
-592 NEVSHLDGTRIR
+592 
-604 GISMSWLYVTQITAR
+604 GISMSWLDVTQVTTR

-624 NNDGSLTGY
+624 TTDGSLPGY
-633 MIQTAN
+633 RVQTTN

-678 TGTTIGVKPGSIS
+678 TGTTIGIKPGSIS

-696 TNLTEKI
+696 TVLTEKI
-703 DKIEVATVEETKA
+703 DKIEVATVEETKT

-721 A
+721 V

>member
-10 MGIPDLV
+10 MGIPELV
-17 SHGNSR
+17 SHGNSK

-42 STIGRGPRGRGVMI
+42 STIGRGPRGRGITI

-70 VEDENGETVYQTPN
+70 VEDENGETIYQTPN

-109 TVTRDGKST
+109 TVTRDGEST

-127 STGSRIFLCSVD
+127 STGSRIFMCSVD
-139 LGKPMGEGY
+139 LGKQMGEGY

-181 TLNGRMAFGT
+181 TLDGRLAFGT
-191 VEAVE
+191 IEAVE
-196 NGKAIFT
+196 DGKVFFT
-203 SQVDFDVLQSLEIDD
+203 SQVNFDVLQSLEIDD

-268 ATGAPGEDGKPAIME
+268 ATGAPGEDGKPAIMQ
-283 IGKVEETKTPT
+283 IGKVEESTTPT

-320 SVDIQG
+320 SVDVQG
-326 GIYTTDQLPAFDDT
+326 GIYTIDQLPAFDDT

-354 FDLYIRGFEPIIA
+354 FDLYIRGFKPVIA
-367 EDGGPWTVVENW
+367 EAGGPWTVVKDW
-379 QGVQGFS
+379 QGIQGFS

-406 TATTAFQDSRFII
+406 TATTAFQNSSFII

-443 YTITKI
+443 YTVTKI

-455 WDNVLDKPGSLV
+455 WNNMLNKPTNLMLHDKS
-467 LHNSQTGNMTHL
+467 TGEIARL
-479 DGTAVTNAHI
+479 DGTS
-489 DWLFC
+489 
-494 WQISGAILR
+494 ISGIYMFWLYVTKVTTRDLNFTNDNGSLIGYMIKTANVANKIL
-503 IEYPQDSTI
+503 PA
-512 TRYVKL
+512 V
-518 ERVDGD
+518 
-524 GLSLAIKDGDTII
+524 IKDNDVI
-537 GILDLPVGTTPGLVA
+537 GVLDLPIDTMPGLVA
-552 PDNKTIELTGTT
+552 PDNQTIKLTGTT
-564 IGVKSGSID
+564 IGVKSGSI
-573 KSYLDADLVG
+573 
-583 SLIAHNALS
+583 
-592 NEVSHLDGTRIR
+592 
-604 GISMSWLYVTQITAR
+604 
-619 DLNFR
+619 
-624 NNDGSLTGY
+624 
-633 MIQTAN
+633 
-639 VANKILPAVVKDNA
+639 
-653 VIGVLDLPIDTTPGL
+653 
-668 VAPDNQTIAL
+668 
-678 TGTTIGVKPGSIS
+678 S

-696 TNLTEKI
+696 TNIMEKI
-703 DKIEVATVEETKA
+703 DKIEVASVQEVKD
-716 YLGIG
+716 YFHIVS
-721 A
+721 

>member
-1 MIPHDHTGC
+1 MR
-10 MGIPDLV
+10 
-17 SHGNSR
+17 R
-23 PYIEPDFTATECDD
+23 PAPRHLDNR
-37 QLPAI
+37 P
-42 STIGRGPRGRGVMI
+42 RPRGRGVTI
-56 AGVEVDEDTFKFSI
+56 AGIEVDEDTFKFSI

-84 LSAGVIKVSAKPER
+84 LSAGIIKVSAKPER
-98 PVAGETVVMDF
+98 PVAGEAVVMDF

-127 STGSRIFLCSVD
+127 STGSRIFMCSVD
-139 LGKPMGEGY
+139 LGRPMGEGY

-181 TLNGRMAFGT
+181 TLDGRLAFGT
-191 VEAVE
+191 IEAVE
-196 NGKAIFT
+196 SGKVFFT

-229 GKPAR
+229 GKSAR

-268 ATGAPGEDGKPAIME
+268 ATGAPGEDGKPAIMQ
-283 IGKVEETKTPT
+283 IGKVEESTTPT

-326 GIYTTDQLPAFDDT
+326 GIYTIDQLPAFDDT
-340 PVNRAFIVKDDDNQ
+340 PVNRAFIVKDDDNR

-367 EDGGPWTVVENW
+367 EVGGPWTVVKDW
-379 QGVQGFS
+379 QGIQGFS
-386 VRYLVSL
+386 VRYLISL

-406 TATTAFQDSRFII
+406 TATTAFQNSSFII

-434 GSSVDNSGD
+434 GSSIDNSGD
-443 YTITKI
+443 YTVTKI
-449 GTLNVD
+449 GTLNVS
-455 WDNVLDKPGSLV
+455 WDNVPDKPTNMM
-467 LHNSQTGNMTHL
+467 LHDKSTGEIARL
-479 DGTAVTNAHI
+479 DGTK
-489 DWLFC
+489 
-494 WQISGAILR
+494 ISGI
-503 IEYPQDSTI
+503 YMFW
-512 TRYVKL
+512 
-518 ERVDGD
+518 
-524 GLSLAIKDGDTII
+524 
-537 GILDLPVGTTPGLVA
+537 LV
-552 PDNKTIELTGTT
+552 
-564 IGVKSGSID
+564 
-573 KSYLDADLVG
+573 
-583 SLIAHNALS
+583 
-592 NEVSHLDGTRIR
+592 
-604 GISMSWLYVTQITAR
+604 VTQITTR
-619 DLNFR
+619 DLSFTNK
-624 NNDGSLTGY
+624 NGSLIGY
-633 MIQTAN
+633 MIKTAN
-639 VANKILPAVVKDNA
+639 VADKVLPAVIKDNA

-668 VAPDNQTIAL
+668 VAPDNQTIKL

-696 TNLTEKI
+696 VDLGGKI
-703 DKIEVATVEETKA
+703 DKIEVASVQEVKD
-716 YLGIG
+716 YFHIVS
-721 A
+721 

>member
-42 STIGRGPRGRGVMI
+42 STIGRGPRGRSIMV

-127 STGSRIFLCSVD
+127 STGSRIFMCSVD

-155 TLMHYGR
+155 ALMHYGR

-181 TLNGRMAFGT
+181 TLDGRLAFGT
-191 VEAVE
+191 IEAVE
-196 NGKAIFT
+196 DGKVFFT

-218 SGNWVIGGVPT
+218 SGNWVIGGVST

-243 GEDGRD
+243 GKNGRD

-268 ATGAPGEDGKPAIME
+268 AAGAPGEDGKPAIMK
-283 IGKVEETKTPT
+283 IGKVEESNIPT

-320 SVDIQG
+320 SVDVQG
-326 GIYTTDQLPAFDDT
+326 GIYTTNQLPAFDDT

-354 FDLYIRGFEPIIA
+354 FDLYIRGFEPVIA
-367 EDGGPWTVVENW
+367 EDGGPWTVVEDW

-434 GSSVDNSGD
+434 GSSVDDSGD
-443 YTITKI
+443 YTVTKI

-455 WDNVLDKPGSLV
+455 WDNVLDKPSNLI
-467 LHNSQTGNMTHL
+467 LHDMNTGNISRL
-479 DGTAVTNAHI
+479 DGQRIPGISAGWFYTSMLTTKQI
-489 DWLFC
+489 LF
-494 WQISGAILR
+494 QYSKDISITQMISLTSIHGGNIIPAIF
-503 IEYPQDSTI
+503 
-512 TRYVKL
+512 K
-518 ERVDGD
+518 GD
-524 GLSLAIKDGDTII
+524 VMT

-552 PDNKTIELTGTT
+552 PDNKTIELTGAT
-564 IGVKSGSID
+564 IGVKS
-573 KSYLDADLVG
+573 
-583 SLIAHNALS
+583 
-592 NEVSHLDGTRIR
+592 
-604 GISMSWLYVTQITAR
+604 
-619 DLNFR
+619 
-624 NNDGSLTGY
+624 
-633 MIQTAN
+633 
-639 VANKILPAVVKDNA
+639 
-653 VIGVLDLPIDTTPGL
+653 
-668 VAPDNQTIAL
+668 
-678 TGTTIGVKPGSIS
+678 GSIS

-696 TNLTEKI
+696 TNLAGKI
-703 DKIEVATVEETKA
+703 DKIEVASVEEVRNR
-716 YLGIG
+716 YVEPE
-721 A
+721 

>member
-10 MGIPDLV
+10 TGIPDLV

-23 PYIEPDFTATECDD
+23 PYIEPDFTAMECDD

-42 STIGRGPRGRGVMI
+42 STIGRGPRGRGLAV
-56 AGVEVDEDTFKFSI
+56 AGIEADEGTFRFSV
-70 VEDENGETVYQTPN
+70 VEDQNGETVYRTPN
-84 LSAGVIKVSAKPER
+84 LSAGTIKVSAKPER

-109 TVTRDGKST
+109 TVTRDGSST

-127 STGSRIFLCSVD
+127 STGSRIFMCSVD

-148 AYQTDIS
+148 AYQADIS
-155 TLMHYGR
+155 ALMHYGR
-162 NNSQWKSMPI
+162 NDSQWKSMPI

-191 VEAVE
+191 IEAVE
-196 NGKAIFT
+196 DGKAIFT
-203 SQVDFDVLQSLEIDD
+203 SQVDFNVLQSLEIDD

-243 GEDGRD
+243 GDDGRD
-249 GAPGPQG
+249 GAPGPRG
-256 KDGLRGPQGPQG
+256 EDGPRGPEGVPG
-268 ATGAPGEDGKPAIME
+268 KTGDDGKPAIMKV
-283 IGKVEETKTPT
+283 GKVEETRTPT

-299 TDAIGNKFTVDF
+299 TDEIGNEFTVDF

-326 GIYTTDQLPAFDDT
+326 GVYTIDQLPGFDDT
-340 PVNRAFIVKDDDNQ
+340 PVNRAFIVKDDDNR

-367 EDGGPWTVVENW
+367 EDGGPWTVVEDW
-379 QGVQGFS
+379 QGIQGFS

-406 TATTAFQDSRFII
+406 AATTAFQDSRSII
-419 DGDLAIDKAGTVGII
+419 DGDLAIDRAGTVGII

-443 YTITKI
+443 YTVTKI

-455 WDNVLDKPGSLV
+455 WKNVLRKPDNLL
-467 LHNSQTGNMTHL
+467 LHNTSTGTVSHM
-479 DGTAVTNAHI
+479 DGTSVEK
-489 DWLFC
+489 
-494 WQISGAILR
+494 ISTPLLDTMILD
-503 IEYPQDSTI
+503 IVYSGDSSVRRSIKMVSTDDAGI
-512 TRYVKL
+512 CPVI
-518 ERVDGD
+518 
-524 GLSLAIKDGDTII
+524 IKDSAMVGV
-537 GILDLPVGTTPGLVA
+537 LDLPVGTTPGLVA
-552 PDNKTIELTGTT
+552 PDNQTIE
-564 IGVKSGSID
+564 
-573 KSYLDADLVG
+573 
-583 SLIAHNALS
+583 
-592 NEVSHLDGTRIR
+592 
-604 GISMSWLYVTQITAR
+604 
-619 DLNFR
+619 
-624 NNDGSLTGY
+624 
-633 MIQTAN
+633 
-639 VANKILPAVVKDNA
+639 
-653 VIGVLDLPIDTTPGL
+653 
-668 VAPDNQTIAL
+668 L
-678 TGTTIGVKPGSIS
+678 TGTTIGVKPGSIG

-696 TNLTEKI
+696 SDLAGKI
-703 DKIEVATVEETKA
+703 DKIEIASVEETKA

>member
-42 STIGRGPRGRGVMI
+42 STIGRGPRGRGITI

-127 STGSRIFLCSVD
+127 STGSRIFMCSVD
-139 LGKPMGEGY
+139 LGKPMGRGY

-181 TLNGRMAFGT
+181 TLDGRLAFGT
-191 VEAVE
+191 IEAVE
-196 NGKAIFT
+196 DGKVFFT
-203 SQVDFDVLQSLEIDD
+203 SQVDFDVLQSMEIDD
-218 SGNWVIGGVPT
+218 AGNWVVGGIPT

-354 FDLYIRGFEPIIA
+354 FDLYIRGFEPVIA
-367 EDGGPWTVVENW
+367 EDGGPWTVVEDW

-434 GSSVDNSGD
+434 GSSVDDSGD
-443 YTITKI
+443 YTVTKI

-455 WDNVLDKPGSLV
+455 WDNVLDKPDNLM
-467 LHNSQTGNMTHL
+467 LHDRSTNEITHL
-479 DGTAVTNAHI
+479 DGTK
-489 DWLFC
+489 
-494 WQISGAILR
+494 ISGISISWFYATL
-503 IEYPQDSTI
+503 
-512 TRYVKL
+512 V
-518 ERVDGD
+518 
-524 GLSLAIKDGDTII
+524 
-537 GILDLPVGTTPGLVA
+537 TT
-552 PDNKTIELTGTT
+552 
-564 IGVKSGSID
+564 
-573 KSYLDADLVG
+573 
-583 SLIAHNALS
+583 
-592 NEVSHLDGTRIR
+592 
-604 GISMSWLYVTQITAR
+604 R
-619 DLNFR
+619 DLTFKNT
-624 NNDGSLTGY
+624 DGSLTGY
-633 MIQTAN
+633 MVQTTN

-653 VIGVLDLPIDTTPGL
+653 VIGVLDLPVGTTPGL
-668 VAPDNQTIAL
+668 VAPDNKTIEL

-703 DKIEVATVEETKA
+703 DKIEVATVEETRA

>member
-42 STIGRGPRGRGVMI
+42 STIGRGPRGRGITI

-127 STGSRIFLCSVD
+127 STGSRIFMCSVD
-139 LGKPMGEGY
+139 LGKPMGRGY
-148 AYQTDIS
+148 AYQVDIS
-155 TLMHYGR
+155 ALMHYGR
-162 NNSQWKSMPI
+162 NNSQWKSMPT

-181 TLNGRMAFGT
+181 TLDGRLAFGT
-191 VEAVE
+191 IEAVE
-196 NGKAIFT
+196 GGKVFFT

-283 IGKVEETKTPT
+283 IGKVEESKTPT

-354 FDLYIRGFEPIIA
+354 FDLYIRGFEPVIA
-367 EDGGPWTVVENW
+367 EDGGPWTVVEDW

-434 GSSVDNSGD
+434 GSSVDDSGD
-443 YTITKI
+443 YTVTKI
-449 GTLNVD
+449 GTLSVG
-455 WDNVLDKPGSLV
+455 WDNVPDKPA
-467 LHNSQTGNMTHL
+467 NIIM
-479 DGTAVTNAHI
+479 
-489 DWLFC
+489 
-494 WQISGAILR
+494 LR
-503 IEYPQDSTI
+503 N
-512 TRYVKL
+512 
-518 ERVDGD
+518 
-524 GLSLAIKDGDTII
+524 
-537 GILDLPVGTTPGLVA
+537 VA
-552 PDNKTIELTGTT
+552 TSE
-564 IGVKSGSID
+564 
-573 KSYLDADLVG
+573 
-583 SLIAHNALS
+583 IAR
-592 NEVSHLDGTRIR
+592 LDGTRIP
-604 GISMSWLYVTQITAR
+604 GISLSWLYVTQITMR
-619 DLNFR
+619 ELSFKT
-624 NNDGSLTGY
+624 NDGSLTGY
-633 MIQTAN
+633 RVQTTN
-639 VANKILPAVVKDNA
+639 VANKILPAVIKDNA

-668 VAPDNQTIAL
+668 VAPDNQTIVL
-678 TGTTIGVKPGSIS
+678 TDTTIGVKPGSIS

-703 DKIEVATVEETKA
+703 DKIEVATVEETRA

-721 A
+721 ARV

>member
-42 STIGRGPRGRGVMI
+42 STIGRGPRGRGVMV

-109 TVTRDGKST
+109 TITRDGEST

-127 STGSRIFLCSVD
+127 STGSRIFMCSVD
-139 LGKPMGEGY
+139 LGKPMGKGY
-148 AYQTDIS
+148 AYQTNIS

-181 TLNGRMAFGT
+181 TLDGRLAFGT
-191 VEAVE
+191 IEAVE
-196 NGKAIFT
+196 DGKVFFT

-243 GEDGRD
+243 GENGRD

-256 KDGLRGPQGPQG
+256 KNGLRGPQGPQG
-268 ATGAPGEDGKPAIME
+268 ATGAPGKDGKPAIMK
-283 IGKVEETKTPT
+283 IGKVEESKTPT

-320 SVDIQG
+320 SVDVQG
-326 GIYTTDQLPAFDDT
+326 GIYTIDQLPVFDDT
-340 PVNRAFIVKDDDNQ
+340 PVNRAFIVKDDDNR
-354 FDLYIRGFEPIIA
+354 FDLYIRGFEPTIA
-367 EDGGPWTVVENW
+367 EYGGPWTVVKDW
-379 QGVQGFS
+379 QGIQGFS

-398 GVLRIPAN
+398 DVLRIPAN
-406 TATTAFQDSRFII
+406 TATTAFQNSSFII

-434 GSSVDNSGD
+434 GSSVDDSGD
-443 YTITKI
+443 YTVTKI
-449 GTLNVD
+449 GTFNVG
-455 WDNVLDKPGSLV
+455 WDNMLNKPTNLMLHDKS
-467 LHNSQTGNMTHL
+467 TGEIARL
-479 DGTAVTNAHI
+479 DGTS
-489 DWLFC
+489 
-494 WQISGAILR
+494 ISGI
-503 IEYPQDSTI
+503 Y
-512 TRYVKL
+512 
-518 ERVDGD
+518 
-524 GLSLAIKDGDTII
+524 
-537 GILDLPVGTTPGLVA
+537 
-552 PDNKTIELTGTT
+552 
-564 IGVKSGSID
+564 
-573 KSYLDADLVG
+573 
-583 SLIAHNALS
+583 
-592 NEVSHLDGTRIR
+592 
-604 GISMSWLYVTQITAR
+604 MFWLYVTQITTR
-619 DLNFR
+619 DLSFT
-624 NNDGSLTGY
+624 NNNGSLIGY
-633 MIQTAN
+633 VIKTSN
-639 VANKILPAVVKDNA
+639 VANKILPAVIKDNA
-653 VIGVLDLPIDTTPGL
+653 VIGVLDLPIGTTPGL
-668 VAPDNQTIAL
+668 VAPDNQTIKL

-696 TNLTEKI
+696 VDLGGKI
-703 DKIEVATVEETKA
+703 DKIEVASVQEVKD
-716 YLGIG
+716 YFHIVS
-721 A
+721 

>member
-17 SHGNSR
+17 SHGNSK

-42 STIGRGPRGRGVMI
+42 STIGRGPRGRGITI

-109 TVTRDGKST
+109 TVTRDGEST

-127 STGSRIFLCSVD
+127 STGSRIFMCSVD

-148 AYQTDIS
+148 AYQANIS
-155 TLMHYGR
+155 ALMHYGR

-181 TLNGRMAFGT
+181 MLDGRLAFGT
-191 VEAVE
+191 IEAVE
-196 NGKAIFT
+196 DGKAFFT

-268 ATGAPGEDGKPAIME
+268 ATGAPGEDGKPAIMQ
-283 IGKVEETKTPT
+283 IGKVEESTIPT

-320 SVDIQG
+320 SVDVQG
-326 GIYTTDQLPAFDDT
+326 GIYTIDQLPVFDDT
-340 PVNRAFIVKDDDNQ
+340 PVNRAFIVKDDDNR
-354 FDLYIRGFEPIIA
+354 FDLYIRGFKPVIA
-367 EDGGPWTVVENW
+367 EAGGPWTVVKDW
-379 QGVQGFS
+379 QGIQGFS

-406 TATTAFQDSRFII
+406 TATTAFQNSSFII

-443 YTITKI
+443 YTVTKI

-455 WDNVLDKPGSLV
+455 WANVLDKPDNLM
-467 LHNSQTGNMTHL
+467 LHDQSTSEISYL
-479 DGTAVTNAHI
+479 DGTKIKDLVLSWIYASNILTTYLKLKDSQGSAI
-489 DWLFC
+489 DY
-494 WQISGAILR
+494 QIAA
-503 IEYPQDSTI
+503 D
-512 TRYVKL
+512 
-518 ERVDGD
+518 RVDDSGT
-524 GLSLAIKDGDTII
+524 SIVIKNGDTIT

-552 PDNKTIELTGTT
+552 PDN
-564 IGVKSGSID
+564 
-573 KSYLDADLVG
+573 
-583 SLIAHNALS
+583 
-592 NEVSHLDGTRIR
+592 
-604 GISMSWLYVTQITAR
+604 
-619 DLNFR
+619 
-624 NNDGSLTGY
+624 
-633 MIQTAN
+633 
-639 VANKILPAVVKDNA
+639 
-653 VIGVLDLPIDTTPGL
+653 
-668 VAPDNQTIAL
+668 QTIKL

-691 RSHLD
+691 RLHLD
-696 TNLTEKI
+696 TNLAGKI
-703 DKIEVATVEETKA
+703 DKIEVASIQEVKD
-716 YLGIG
+716 YFHIVS
-721 A
+721 

>member
-42 STIGRGPRGRGVMI
+42 STIGRGPRGRGVMV

-98 PVAGETVVMDF
+98 PVAGETVIMDF
-109 TVTRDGKST
+109 TVTRDGEST

-127 STGSRIFLCSVD
+127 STGSRIFMCSVN
-139 LGKPMGEGY
+139 LGKPMCEGY
-148 AYQTDIS
+148 TYQTDIS

-162 NNSQWKSMPI
+162 NNSQWKSMPT

-181 TLNGRMAFGT
+181 TLDGRLAFGT
-191 VEAVE
+191 IEAVE
-196 NGKAIFT
+196 SDKIFFT

-243 GEDGRD
+243 GENGRD

-256 KDGLRGPQGPQG
+256 KDGMRGPQGPQG
-268 ATGAPGEDGKPAIME
+268 TTGAPGEDGKPAIME

-326 GIYTTDQLPAFDDT
+326 GIYTIDQLPTFDDT
-340 PVNRAFIVKDDDNQ
+340 PVNRAFIVKDDDNR

-367 EDGGPWTVVENW
+367 EDGGPWTVIEDW
-379 QGVQGFS
+379 QGIQGFS

-393 TIPSE
+393 AIPSE

-419 DGDLAIDKAGTVGII
+419 DGDLAIDRAGTVGII

-443 YTITKI
+443 YTVTKI
-449 GTLNVD
+449 GTFNVD
-455 WDNVLDKPGSLV
+455 WNNILGKP
-467 LHNSQTGNMTHL
+467 
-479 DGTAVTNAHI
+479 D
-489 DWLFC
+489 
-494 WQISGAILR
+494 
-503 IEYPQDSTI
+503 IEI
-512 TRYVKL
+512 
-518 ERVDGD
+518 
-524 GLSLAIKDGDTII
+524 A
-537 GILDLPVGTTPGLVA
+537 
-552 PDNKTIELTGTT
+552 TIEE
-564 IGVKSGSID
+564 ID
-573 KSYLDADLVG
+573 QYWA
-583 SLIAHNALS
+583 
-592 NEVSHLDGTRIR
+592 EQDG
-604 GISMSWLYVTQITAR
+604 
-619 DLNFR
+619 
-624 NNDGSLTGY
+624 
-633 MIQTAN
+633 
-639 VANKILPAVVKDNA
+639 
-653 VIGVLDLPIDTTPGL
+653 PG
-668 VAPDNQTIAL
+668 P
-678 TGTTIGVKPGSIS
+678 K
-691 RSHLD
+691 
-696 TNLTEKI
+696 
-703 DKIEVATVEETKA
+703 
-716 YLGIG
+716 
-721 A
+721 

>member
-42 STIGRGPRGRGVMI
+42 STIGRGSRGRGVTI

-84 LSAGVIKVSAKPER
+84 LSAGVINVSVKPER

-127 STGSRIFLCSVD
+127 STGSRIFMCSVD

-181 TLNGRMAFGT
+181 TLDGRLAFGT
-191 VEAVE
+191 IEAVE
-196 NGKAIFT
+196 SGKVFFT

-229 GKPAR
+229 GKSAR

-283 IGKVEETKTPT
+283 IGKVEESKTPT

-340 PVNRAFIVKDDDNQ
+340 PVNRAFIVKDNDNR
-354 FDLYIRGFEPIIA
+354 FDLYIRGFEPVIA
-367 EDGGPWTVVENW
+367 EDGGPWTVVEDW

-406 TATTAFQDSRFII
+406 TVTTAFQDPRSII

-443 YTITKI
+443 YTVTKI

-455 WDNVLDKPGSLV
+455 WDNVLGKPANLLLHDAAAGTMSHQDGSAV
-467 LHNSQTGNMTHL
+467 LEVEAPLLTANALNLKATDDFELDQAVKPVKAENGRTGL
-479 DGTAVTNAHI
+479 AVT
-489 DWLFC
+489 
-494 WQISGAILR
+494 QGADVIGML
-503 IEYPQDSTI
+503 
-512 TRYVKL
+512 
-518 ERVDGD
+518 
-524 GLSLAIKDGDTII
+524 GLPNG
-537 GILDLPVGTTPGLVA
+537 VTPGLVA
-552 PDNKTIELTGTT
+552 PDGKTIELT
-564 IGVKSGSID
+564 D
-573 KSYLDADLVG
+573 
-583 SLIAHNALS
+583 
-592 NEVSHLDGTRIR
+592 
-604 GISMSWLYVTQITAR
+604 
-619 DLNFR
+619 
-624 NNDGSLTGY
+624 
-633 MIQTAN
+633 
-639 VANKILPAVVKDNA
+639 
-653 VIGVLDLPIDTTPGL
+653 
-668 VAPDNQTIAL
+668 
-678 TGTTIGVKPGSIS
+678 TTIGVKPGSIGDS
-691 RSHLD
+691 YLAEDLVRKL
-696 TNLTEKI
+696 
-703 DKIEVATVEETKA
+703 DKIKIASIDEAGMVKPDGSSIAIADDGTISVIEKDHEFYFSYDVVGEKR
-716 YLGIG
+716 YLSLTTPE
-721 A
+721 